1 MVSEERVER
10 FSRLFP
16 QLGMVYTKLESS
28 LEDTA
33 LTKLDLAA
41 LKVLGKQEHFIMS
54 ELAEKMSVAL
64 SSTTEIVDRLV
75 ARDYVSRSR
84 IEEDRRIVQVRLTDK
99 GENLLADHRR
109 QGRVMVER
117 MLSCL
122 DEKEQ
127 EELIRILEKVEF
139 TLSKI

>member
-28 LEDTA
+28 LEDTT

-41 LKVLGKQEHFIMS
+41 LKVLGKQEHLIMS

-75 ARDYVSRSR
+75 ARDYVCRSR

-109 QGRVMVER
+109 QGRVMVEG

-122 DEKEQ
+122 AEKEQ
-127 EELIRILEKVEF
+127 EELIRILEKVEH